1 MTCPAPHRLDAF
13 LDGDLDAADAAHVRE
28 HVAAC
33 PTCGREAALAR
44 QVAGALADARAVRA
58 PAGLAEAAIAEARA
72 RPSEGAPARLP
83 ARPGRAGDRSPSL
96 QSRRGRA
103 LALAA
108 FALAAVVAVATTWA
122 TLDAPAPRHDAP
134 LVAEGV
140 PQGPSTDA
148 VPVPPPAEQQA
159 EAAAPDNRPEAPTA
173 PAPVQAA
180 PAPLAEAP
188 RPLAAPAPDA
198 PAPEPIA
205 QAAPAEEAPTAA
217 EVEQAKEDLQLA
229 LSLVADAQRQAGRA
243 LRDEAG
249 PLASTL
255 DQTLPF

>member
-33 PTCGREAALAR
+33 PACGREAALAR
-44 QVAGALADARAVRA
+44 QVASALADARAVRA
-58 PAGLAEAAIAEARA
+58 PNGLAAAAIAEARA
-72 RPSEGAPARLP
+72 RPP
-83 ARPGRAGDRSPSL
+83 ARPPARPARASDRSPSL

-103 LALAA
+103 LSLAA
-108 FALAAVVAVATTWA
+108 VVLAAVVAVATTWA

-188 RPLAAPAPDA
+188 RPLAAPPPDA